1 MSKLDFSMNVDA
13 SVEQLMKLATDYEN
27 YKNYLPQQIKDIKI
41 IESSDD
47 EIVTEAVL
55 VFSSILKK
63 EMIVQSLHKKIDN
76 NTLYTKIISGPAKG
90 TEVTIYFI
98 SGKQT
103 KISLSVDLK
112 LSFKAKFLG
121 PLVKKQYKRLL
132 TGIFLKMNTTVLE
145 GQKTNFTKI

>member
-47 EIVTEAVL
+47 EIITEEVL

-76 NTLYTKIISGPAKG
+76 NTLYTKIISGHAKG

-145 GQKTNFTKI
+145 TQKTNFTKI

>member
-13 SVEQLMKLATDYEN
+13 SVEQLMKLAIDYEN
-27 YKNYLPQQIKDIKI
+27 YKNYLPQQVKDIKI

-63 EMIVQSLHKKIDN
+63 ELIIQSLHKKIDN
-76 NTLYTKIISGPAKG
+76 NTLYTKIISGAAKG
-90 TEVTIYFI
+90 TEVTIHFI

-103 KISLSVDLK
+103 KISLSIDLK
-112 LSFKAKFLG
+112 LSFKAKFLW
-121 PLVKKQYKRLL
+121 PLIKKQYKIFLM
-132 TGIFLKMNTTVLE
+132 GIFLKMNTTALE
-145 GQKTNFTKI
+145 AQKTNFTEI

>member
-41 IESSDD
+41 IESSND
-47 EIVTEAVL
+47 EIITEEVL

-76 NTLYTKIISGPAKG
+76 NTLYTKIISGHAKG

-132 TGIFLKMNTTVLE
+132 TGIFLKMNGTALE
-145 GQKTNFTKI
+145 AQKTNFTKI

>member
-13 SVEQLMKLATDYEN
+13 SVEQLMKLAIDYEN
-27 YKNYLPQQIKDIKI
+27 YKNYLPQQVKDIKI

-63 EMIVQSLHKKIDN
+63 ELIIQSLHKKIDN
-76 NTLYTKIISGPAKG
+76 NTLYTKIISGPTKG
-90 TEVTIYFI
+90 TEVTIHFI

-103 KISLSVDLK
+103 KISLSIDLK
-112 LSFKAKFLG
+112 LSFKAKFLW
-121 PLVKKQYKRLL
+121 PLIKKQYKIFLM
-132 TGIFLKMNTTVLE
+132 GIFLKMNTTALE
-145 GQKTNFTKI
+145 AQKTNFTEI

>member
-47 EIVTEAVL
+47 EIVTEEVL
-55 VFSSILKK
+55 VFSTILKK
-63 EMIVQSLHKKIDN
+63 ELIIQSLHKKIDN
-76 NTLYTKIISGPAKG
+76 NTLYTKIISGHAKG
-90 TEVTIYFI
+90 TEVTIHFI

-103 KISLSVDLK
+103 KISLSIDLK

>member
-41 IESSDD
+41 IESPDD
-47 EIVTEAVL
+47 EIITEEVL
-55 VFSSILKK
+55 VFSTILNK
-63 EMIVQSLHKKIDN
+63 ELIIQSLHKKIDN
-76 NTLYTKIISGPAKG
+76 NTLYTKIISGHAKG
-90 TEVTIYFI
+90 TEVTIYFT

-145 GQKTNFTKI
+145 TQKTNFTKI

>member
-41 IESSDD
+41 IESPDD
-47 EIVTEAVL
+47 EIITEEVL

-76 NTLYTKIISGPAKG
+76 NTLYTKIISGHAKG

-121 PLVKKQYKRLL
+121 PLFKKQYKLLL

-145 GQKTNFTKI
+145 TQKTNFTKI

>member
-41 IESSDD
+41 IESPDD
-47 EIVTEAVL
+47 EIITEEVL

-121 PLVKKQYKRLL
+121 PLAKKQYKRLL
-132 TGIFLKMNTTVLE
+132 TGIFLKMNTTALDA
-145 GQKTNFTKI
+145 QKTNFAKI

>member
-47 EIVTEAVL
+47 EIITEEVL

-63 EMIVQSLHKKIDN
+63 EVIVQSLHKKIDN
-76 NTLYTKIISGPAKG
+76 NTLYTKIISGHAKG

-132 TGIFLKMNTTVLE
+132 MGIFLKMNTTVLE
-145 GQKTNFTKI
+145 TQKTNFTKI

>member
-1 MSKLDFSMNVDA
+1 
-13 SVEQLMKLATDYEN
+13 MKL
-27 YKNYLPQQIKDIKI
+27 
-41 IESSDD
+41 S
-47 EIVTEAVL
+47 
-55 VFSSILKK
+55 KK
-63 EMIVQSLHKKIDN
+63 EIIFQSLHKKIDN

-132 TGIFLKMNTTVLE
+132 MGIFLKMNTTVLE
-145 GQKTNFTKI
+145 TQKTNFTKI